1 MHRILPI
8 VHCPKSTMK
17 NIIISIFISITVISA
32 HAYESSRDA
41 FPFPITG
48 NSDRDRAITYGGVG
62 AAAGAIIGNQMSGD
76 RSEKRAIG
84 AGVGAVTGAIL
95 ANRENNRQRDIQQRK
110 AQREYELEVRRAAE
124 ERRRDILVGRT
135 VSDAEI
141 LREKHEVEELENE
154 IARIEQERAAAEA
167 RARRIR
173 ELQVQK
179 AELERELGNLRS
191 IR

>member
-84 AGVGAVTGAIL
+84 AGGGACPDG
-95 ANRENNRQRDIQQRK
+95 
-110 AQREYELEVRRAAE
+110 
-124 ERRRDILVGRT
+124 
-135 VSDAEI
+135 
-141 LREKHEVEELENE
+141 H
-154 IARIEQERAAAEA
+154 
-167 RARRIR
+167 
-173 ELQVQK
+173 
-179 AELERELGNLRS
+179 
-191 IR
+191 